1 MNGAA
6 LAPIRSGRGLLL
18 AIGAMLLL
26 VACGSAPKR
35 AGGYYQN
42 DGPPDRV
49 PAEMSSTP
57 DALPNVET
65 IRSSNARPYTV
76 LGRSYKPMT
85 ALGNYKQRG
94 LASWYGKQFHGES
107 TASGERYDMYAM
119 TAAHKTLPIP
129 SYARVTSVK
138 SGKSVIVR
146 INDRGPFHDDRI
158 IDLSYAAA
166 VRIGG
171 PNVGTQLVDV
181 ELLMPDE
188 IAQIRDARGRGDTAV
203 AEAAPS
209 AVAPAPLPAPVVVPS
224 SAVTP
229 VSTSVPASSA
239 PAPATPPGTASI
251 DAVPSASVVAIQVGA
266 YSVRSNAD
274 AMVDR
279 LSRDLPDLAARA
291 TVVMRDG
298 LYRVRIGPYGDAL
311 QAIADQQR
319 LRDRIS
325 EAALLVDA
333 R

>member
-1 MNGAA
+1 MV
-6 LAPIRSGRGLLL
+6 LLT
-18 AIGAMLLL
+18 
-26 VACGSAPKR
+26 ACGTAPKR

-49 PAEMSSTP
+49 PADLSSTP
-57 DALPNVET
+57 DPLPGVEPLKPA
-65 IRSSNARPYTV
+65 NARPYSV
-76 LGRSYKPMT
+76 LGRSYTPMT
-85 ALGNYKQRG
+85 ALRSYKERG

-146 INDRGPFHDDRI
+146 INDRGPFHEDRI

-171 PNVGTQLVDV
+171 PNVGTQMVDV

-188 IAQIRDARGRGDTAV
+188 IARIRESRGRGDTSIA
-203 AEAAPS
+203 S
-209 AVAPAPLPAPVVVPS
+209 VAPTQASVPS
-224 SAVTP
+224 SAVTA
-229 VSTSVPASSA
+229 VVASIPASI
-239 PAPATPPGTASI
+239 PAVSGDGASG
-251 DAVPSASVVAIQVGA
+251 DGAPSAGVVAIQVGA
-266 YSVRSNAD
+266 FSVRSNAD
-274 AMVDR
+274 AMIDR
-279 LSRDLPDLAARA
+279 IAREMPDLAARA

-311 QAIADQQR
+311 QAVADQQR
-319 LRDRIS
+319 MRDS
-325 EAALLVDA
+325 FSDAALLVDA